1 MAVFRITGK
10 NNLNTRFSRLIAL
23 RNVPEQILKKL
34 ASKRRYKLQQAR
46 NEFKRWSEPLHSPT
60 HEDQLLA
67 KISSF
72 QNLDIEVSNDDPRS
86 LNGNRDSF
94 RFAYGNCSYSSQRP
108 PWLDMNKIM

>member
-1 MAVFRITGK
+1 MSPGK
-10 NNLNTRFSRLIAL
+10 YL
-23 RNVPEQILKKL
+23 RNTARSVATSFSKL
-34 ASKRRYKLQQAR
+34 VTSLNDGR
-46 NEFKRWSEPLHSPT
+46 NHLHSPT

-94 RFAYGNCSYSSQRP
+94 RFAYGNWSYSSQRL